1 MMKVEAGMPDS
12 DNWISQ
18 FTAHAQE
25 ATRRA
30 RQESLT
36 LGLPVFYQDPQTG
49 MDLMEQPDGRR
60 FEIRYIPGAPR
71 ERNFEILRELT
82 ASAA

>member
-1 MMKVEAGMPDS
+1 MMKVMPDT
-12 DNWISQ
+12 DNWIADFS
-18 FTAHAQE
+18 AHAQE
-25 ATRRA
+25 ATSRA
-30 RQESLT
+30 RQESLA
-36 LGLPVFYQDPQTG
+36 LGLPVFYRDPQTG

-82 ASAA
+82 ANAA

>member
-1 MMKVEAGMPDS
+1 MVKVMPDT
-12 DNWISQ
+12 DNWIADFSG
-18 FTAHAQE
+18 HAQE

-30 RQESLT
+30 RQESLA
-36 LGLPVFYQDPQTG
+36 LGLPVFYRDPQTG

-82 ASAA
+82 ANAA